1 MCFKDTLLIS
11 EIEKEEKQQQGHQSD
26 DSSDEGITFTVSK
39 SKDAENRGEL
49 GLQKKNHIE
58 NKITRKPRRITLEAT
73 CSSPFNDM
81 EGNFEATCSS
91 PLMTWK
97 ETRASLKPYCLANI
111 YFLDSKYQIIFK
123 LDFFLEIAIQ

>member
-49 GLQKKNHIE
+49 GLQKKE
-58 NKITRKPRRITLEAT
+58 
-73 CSSPFNDM
+73 
-81 EGNFEATCSS
+81 
-91 PLMTWK
+91 
-97 ETRASLKPYCLANI
+97 PY
-111 YFLDSKYQIIFK
+111 
-123 LDFFLEIAIQ
+123 